1 MNELAN
7 AIIAKDGAPLSI
19 SEHDEIVRRIKC
31 EAAQAHK
38 EMLKSTGM
46 VPKSMLT
53 NNYINKISQLKYYYF
68 IRFCMG
74 K

>member
-38 EMLKSTGM
+38 EMLKSTSI
-46 VPKSMLT
+46 VPKSMFFNST
-53 NNYINKISQLKYYYF
+53 NYNHENF
-68 IRFCMG
+68 TVRVHMG